1 MPRLVTDKFK
11 IHIAEQIVESVS
23 EIDPTNLY
31 LFIGKTDQWEDE
43 NDPPAPT
50 LSIANTHFR
59 YWDDILSAKKITPSD
74 LKHVVPRIEWSF
86 SSNYTAYSHDNN
98 ELFDQDFYVVTD
110 DYNVYKCLQNN
121 LSNGSSTVKP
131 TGNGLSIIE
140 SSDGYKWKF
149 MYSIKPNDI
158 LKFSNED
165 FIPVQKVGIET
176 IIGKQKEV
184 EDTAI
189 DGAIDIIS
197 KTSNG
202 HFKVTLK
209 SNPLGDNGEAQDFIV
224 GETLYGQISNTS
236 CQLISYNSGNT
247 QIVIQPVAEKFL
259 ADEILIGLTSGAR
272 AEVLSDPISTY
283 EFAEGIF
290 NSVENTTSMF
300 LSVTANN
307 LLDNL
312 YVNSTIYITNNAAQG
327 EQSRIKRYDS
337 QSRKILIDPPFAI
350 TPNTSSG
357 YIISPSIDISGD
369 GKESKARILGN
380 STHGITEV
388 VVSNKGF
395 SYTYANSRIYAN
407 STHGSGAT
415 AKPIIGP
422 VGGHGKN
429 AIEELNGRRLLLDV
443 TLSGNEFGFFTIS
456 NDYRQFGLLRDP
468 LNFDGNGFY
477 TASYANQTIKLKLM
491 EMSGRF
497 IVDEKIYVGD
507 TLNDSTANGTF
518 VDFSYRDEIRL
529 SSVFGSFTVDS
540 YIRGETSGATAKIG
554 IVTERDLKPYSG
566 DILYVENKKTVQ
578 RIADQV
584 ENYKIILEF

>member
-31 LFIGKTDQWEDE
+31 LFIGKSDQWDDE

-50 LSIANTHFR
+50 LSVANTHFR
-59 YWDDILSAKKITPSD
+59 YWDDILSSKKITPSD
-74 LKHVVPRIEWSF
+74 IKHVIPRIEWSY
-86 SSNYTAYSHDNN
+86 SSNYFAYTHDVN
-98 ELFDQDFYVVTD
+98 ELFDKDFYVVTD

-121 LSNGSSTVKP
+121 FSNGFSTVKP

-165 FIPVQKVGIET
+165 FIPVQKVGLET
-176 IIGKQKEV
+176 IIGKQKDV
-184 EDTAI
+184 EDTAV
-189 DGAIDIIS
+189 DGAIDIIT
-197 KTSNG
+197 KNSNG
-202 HFKVTLK
+202 HFRVILK
-209 SNPLGDNGEAQDFIV
+209 SNPIGDNGEAQDFIT
-224 GETLYGQISNTS
+224 GETLFGQVSNTFS
-236 CQLISYNSGNT
+236 ELISYTSGNT
-247 QIVIQPVAEKFL
+247 QIVVQPLAEKFL
-259 ADEILIGLTSGAR
+259 SNEIIIGLTSGAR
-272 AEVLSDPISTY
+272 AEVLSEPISTY
-283 EFAEGIF
+283 EFAEGNF

-307 LLDNL
+307 LIDNL

-337 QSRKILIDPPFAI
+337 QSRRIIVETPFSVS
-350 TPNTSSG
+350 PNTSSG
-357 YIISPSIDISGD
+357 YIISPSIDIFGD
-369 GKESKARILGN
+369 GKEARGRLLGN
-380 STHGITEV
+380 STHGITDTI
-388 VVSNKGF
+388 VSNKGF
-395 SYTYANSRIYAN
+395 NYTYANSRIYAN
-407 STHGSGAT
+407 SSHGTGAT

-429 AIEELNGRRLLLDV
+429 AIEELNGRRLMVDV
-443 TLSGNEFGFFTIS
+443 TLSGNEFGFFTVS

-477 TASYANQTIKLKLM
+477 TASYASQMVKLKLL

-497 IVDEKIYVGD
+497 ILDEKVYIGD

-518 VDFSYRDEIRL
+518 IDFSYRDEIRL
-529 SSVFGSFTVDS
+529 SSVFGSFVVDS

-554 IVTERDLKPYSG
+554 TVTERDLKPYSG

-578 RIADQV
+578 RITDQV